1 MSPIARI
8 DPFDAFE
15 AIGWE
20 KAAES
25 YERFFGPI
33 TGRLIDP
40 ILDATN
46 VGPGTRLLDVAC
58 GQGNLSSRAAA
69 RGAYPVG
76 VDVASA
82 MVDRAR
88 ATYPDLD
95 FRRGDAHALP
105 FPAAAFDVAV
115 ANFAIL
121 HLSQPERGVA
131 ELSRVL
137 VSGGRV
143 ALTVW
148 DLPERARLFAWVQE
162 AMVLAGVEA
171 PDNIPAGPPFFRF
184 AVDDEMRKLLN
195 HNGFKDAS
203 VKSITFTHFTPSIDH
218 VWNGIIGGTV
228 RTAALVRNQSQAAR
242 SMIHEA
248 FNDVVARDSPRG
260 QVHIPFSVKL
270 ATATKAESQAGSPSS
285 GLTPPA

>member
-1 MSPIARI
+1 MVSPIARI

-171 PDNIPAGPPFFRF
+171 PDNIPAR
-184 AVDDEMRKLLN
+184 
-195 HNGFKDAS
+195 
-203 VKSITFTHFTPSIDH
+203 
-218 VWNGIIGGTV
+218 
-228 RTAALVRNQSQAAR
+228 AAILPLRR
-242 SMIHEA
+242 
-248 FNDVVARDSPRG
+248 R
-260 QVHIPFSVKL
+260 
-270 ATATKAESQAGSPSS
+270 
-285 GLTPPA
+285 